1 MAAILIV
8 CTANICR
15 SPMAE
20 AILMKLISMRPDADQ
35 WRVESAGTWA
45 MEGSP
50 PALLSQF
57 VMEKMGMDI
66 SSHQS
71 QPTSLELLRNFDLV
85 LTMEGRHKIYL
96 KDQYAVF
103 AERIYMLSEM
113 VGDWEDIPDPI
124 GGELIDYEET
134 AYLLERIMT
143 DGFDKI
149 VQLALI
155 HQQEKY

>member
-1 MAAILIV
+1 MTAVLLV

-20 AILMKLISMRPDADQ
+20 AILKKLVSARPDADQ

-45 MEGSP
+45 MDGNP

-57 VMEKMGMDI
+57 VMDKMGLDI

-71 QPTSLELLRNFDLV
+71 QPTSLMLLHNFDLV
-85 LTMEGRHKIYL
+85 LTMEDEHKKYL
-96 KDQYAVF
+96 KDQYGEF
-103 AERIYMLSEM
+103 ADRIYMLSEM
-113 VGDWEDIPDPI
+113 VGEWVDVPDPI

-134 AYLLERIMT
+134 AYLLERILT

-149 VQLALI
+149 VQLARM
-155 HQQEKY
+155 HQQEL